1 MNFDKRP
8 HPEKMTKFFN
18 KFKKSFFF
26 FFFGGHFPHFW
37 SKNCFSKNP
46 ALTRIFSYGFL
57 TQCQIYKKLEI
68 QLQQTFGLTVEWT
81 KGLTGP
87 IL

>member
-26 FFFGGHFPHFW
+26 FFFWGHFPHFL
-37 SKNCFSKNP
+37 SKNFFSKNP
-46 ALTRIFSYGFL
+46 ALTRIFSYRFL

>member
-8 HPEKMTKFFN
+8 HLEKMTKFFN
-18 KFKKSFFF
+18 KFKKYIYIFLV
-26 FFFGGHFPHFW
+26 HFPHFW

-68 QLQQTFGLTVEWT
+68 QLQQTFGLTVE
-81 KGLTGP
+81 
-87 IL
+87 

>member
-26 FFFGGHFPHFW
+26 FFWAHFPHFW

-46 ALTRIFSYGFL
+46 ALTRIFSYRFL